1 MFFNVLSR
9 NERGGSFQPGLHG
22 YAASVEFAQRQHKN
36 VDFVSF
42 FSAHPIEK

>member
-1 MFFNVLSR
+1 MFFNMLNRSK
-9 NERGGSFQPGLHG
+9 RGGSFQPGLHG
-22 YAASVEFAQRQHKN
+22 YAASAEFPQRQLQN